1 DGPCD
6 APDCDP
12 PPCESPPCDPPPPW
26 DPPFPGLPPWGPG
39 YDHPD
44 ENASAA
50 SAQLQSSVTPVAR
63 EQGYIG
69 LLWRGYARST
79 GKLINR
85 AGERYEPV
93 GLTFSPELARR
104 LPVLVIPSGGLNG
117 LENLDSFK
125 AQLEAYVE
133 QGGTIISFAQQQGA
147 DFGILPAPA
156 GGERLGGY
164 GWREDNSCFETAF
177 YISNYHPVVSGFA
190 VPTLDVH
197 VDGYFAT
204 VPGGTTE
211 LLNRMK
217 NGQPGLVLYRYP
229 AADTGGY
236 VLATTVYDDW
246 GTTNFQ
252 ASRDALTLVRDM
264 LSWAFDPEEVLPEL
278 SPGDAVDLPVNVHNG
293 TAQAGAS
300 LDLLLIR
307 PNRSVAFSQ
316 NVDLD
321 LPAGGSAT
329 PSLTWTLPDP
339 AQLGIWWVEYV
350 LRDADGAVVQEQS
363 VGRRL
368 MVSDPSPITGPNRP
382 LSMWIT
388 APSEHY
394 LSGTEAEFTFHVLN
408 HTDAPRTVQIRY
420 GLPHHTWELADPAY
434 GEFHNLQHDLFVN
447 PNDEATYV
455 YTPTIYTTDRLFS
468 KLYEAGAYR
477 DNAHFKVWHVSP
489 AVRLDVQTDG
499 ELYQPGDTVAV
510 TVTVQNLESAPYVL
524 DSRIQIL
531 DPQQVPVYETESAS
545 ALEGEGS
552 ATMTASYTLPGTAL
566 RGFYQVVAE
575 TFHKGA
581 RGAKESARFEV
592 PYPELAITPL
602 EPAYFQPNSENPV
615 AFRIENYG
623 LGAASGGTMDV
634 ALHDPAGSQIWSDS
648 QGLDVAAGETVTLT
662 FPVAF
667 DEKFGTY
674 RLSYRA
680 WANSR
685 ARQGLREIPFGNV
698 VELRQDQRQ
707 YSSGQTMGLDVRIK
721 NSGRFQEDLDVLLE
735 VPVAAYAQ
743 SHALGLMAP
752 GQVSTDTHSV
762 PLPPTLTAGSHPFT
776 VTLGLAS
783 GNQKQWASTF
793 SVPPSQLTLSSP
805 PGATAGE
812 VHTVTVTNVGGSEA
826 GTTYDWTL
834 RAGNSVESV
843 QGAIANL
850 GVGESANVTF
860 TVPTG
865 AVSGLYYLRG
875 PMTNTQTATSTPVAV
890 PLNVSG
896 VSASL
901 EAQTDQPV
909 YASGDPI
916 NATATITGTGVPDSG
931 ANLHLEIRAPA
942 GGEEWITH
950 MPGDHGPLEQ
960 PVRAMA
966 VDGSGL
972 KWFASY
978 EGVVV
983 LDDGGSPLDKA
994 DDVWQGFAYGDG
1006 LGGNNV
1012 RALAID
1018 GDGLKWIA
1026 HWRGVSVL
1034 DDGGTPFDKS
1044 DDAYVHFDTN
1054 DQPLINGVQA
1064 IVTEGSRLVWFGTA
1078 GGVVV
1083 LDHGGTPF
1091 EKAGDQWQSYS
1102 TADSGLTG
1110 TNYVH
1115 CITIDATGYKW
1126 IGTYTEYEPGALN
1139 VFDDNGTPL
1148 IKGDGDRWQ
1157 DYGTTDGM
1165 SNYRVNT
1172 IAIDDAGLK
1181 WVGTRSRLNV
1191 LDDKGDPF
1199 DKLDGDEWVIFEL
1212 ADGLPYVTIRDITID
1227 EAGHKWLGT
1236 YNSSSQLGA
1245 LAVLDDLG
1253 TPLNKTDDVWESFTT
1268 TDGLEHAEIYSLMLP
1283 GGDQVWIGT
1292 RTGLNALDHG
1302 GTPTDKGDDQWQRFT
1317 SEDGLVEANVLAIAQ
1332 DEAGRKWLGWGGAGL
1347 YVLDEGG
1354 TPLDKSDDVW
1364 MSFSE
1369 SDGLIDVEVYAIA
1382 PDGAGNIWIATR
1394 HGLSVLG
1401 TAGTPFDK
1409 SDDTWES
1416 WDANDDWVFQIVYAV
1431 TLDEQGYTWIGGEAG
1446 AAVLDVGGTP
1456 FDKVDDIWQIFTEDD
1471 GLPYNEIRDIVIDEG
1486 GYKWLGNTWD
1496 GAYVLDDGGT
1506 PFDKG
1511 DDALQWFPA
1520 GDGYITDITIDGE
1533 GYKWLVTS
1541 GGAAVVD
1548 DGGTPMSTSD
1558 DQYESYWLGDGY
1570 ANHIVAV
1577 AAEEGGD
1584 IWFGTKDG
1592 VHVLDHGGTP
1602 FDQGDDTWR
1611 VLTTTHGL
1619 ADDEVHEVA
1628 VYGDAKYLCPW
1639 WGGMHVR
1646 AKGSQLLWEGDNATD
1661 LVGVAQ
1667 VTEPV
1672 GVLDQVGKLTL
1683 HGVLTSTSNQVIAR
1697 DVYPFYIFDSDTAL
1711 ILETDQPYYR
1721 PGQAMALSG
1730 EVRNDSSAPLTS
1742 QTLTIVQ
1749 DGTIIYQ
1756 EGPFDVPAGGSHPF
1770 SIGATAPGTPGTTRL
1785 EASVDGVAIE
1795 DEVPIVQPQVEAA
1808 LQAPDLA
1815 GSQPFTVTVV
1825 LTNSGL
1831 IEVTVQVDING
1842 DSESAVIPAGETR
1855 LVKRAVQIWGDT
1867 TLNVV
1872 LSGDLD
1878 QTLTHDVVFGE
1889 AAEATFYPAP

>member
-1 DGPCD
+1 QGTGIADGFLFGCKVWSGTVMNVATGEQCRIRESCCSLGAQAHASFETGLKAFTGPKKGSQLAMSKFTAEVGGSVSIGSLEVSAGFEINTEDGESYTKVGLGAGGLSASAAASSRGNQGADVTAKVGAGFNAAKGEYCKRSVLWCDKKEEDEDDDDDDDKCDGDTGCCRVGPDCGSDEEGETECCFTCCDGPCD

-368 MVSDPSPITGPNRP
+368 MVSDPSTITGPNRP

-860 TVPTG
+860 
-865 AVSGLYYLRG
+865 
-875 PMTNTQTATSTPVAV
+875 
-890 PLNVSG
+890 
-896 VSASL
+896 
-901 EAQTDQPV
+901 
-909 YASGDPI
+909 
-916 NATATITGTGVPDSG
+916 
-931 ANLHLEIRAPA
+931 
-942 GGEEWITH
+942 
-950 MPGDHGPLEQ
+950 
-960 PVRAMA
+960 
-966 VDGSGL
+966 
-972 KWFASY
+972 
-978 EGVVV
+978 
-983 LDDGGSPLDKA
+983 
-994 DDVWQGFAYGDG
+994 
-1006 LGGNNV
+1006 
-1012 RALAID
+1012 
-1018 GDGLKWIA
+1018 
-1026 HWRGVSVL
+1026 
-1034 DDGGTPFDKS
+1034 
-1044 DDAYVHFDTN
+1044 
-1054 DQPLINGVQA
+1054 
-1064 IVTEGSRLVWFGTA
+1064 
-1078 GGVVV
+1078 
-1083 LDHGGTPF
+1083 
-1091 EKAGDQWQSYS
+1091 
-1102 TADSGLTG
+1102 
-1110 TNYVH
+1110 
-1115 CITIDATGYKW
+1115 
-1126 IGTYTEYEPGALN
+1126 
-1139 VFDDNGTPL
+1139 
-1148 IKGDGDRWQ
+1148 
-1157 DYGTTDGM
+1157 
-1165 SNYRVNT
+1165 
-1172 IAIDDAGLK
+1172 
-1181 WVGTRSRLNV
+1181 
-1191 LDDKGDPF
+1191 
-1199 DKLDGDEWVIFEL
+1199 
-1212 ADGLPYVTIRDITID
+1212 
-1227 EAGHKWLGT
+1227 
-1236 YNSSSQLGA
+1236 
-1245 LAVLDDLG
+1245 
-1253 TPLNKTDDVWESFTT
+1253 
-1268 TDGLEHAEIYSLMLP
+1268 
-1283 GGDQVWIGT
+1283 
-1292 RTGLNALDHG
+1292 
-1302 GTPTDKGDDQWQRFT
+1302 
-1317 SEDGLVEANVLAIAQ
+1317 
-1332 DEAGRKWLGWGGAGL
+1332 
-1347 YVLDEGG
+1347 
-1354 TPLDKSDDVW
+1354 
-1364 MSFSE
+1364 
-1369 SDGLIDVEVYAIA
+1369 
-1382 PDGAGNIWIATR
+1382 
-1394 HGLSVLG
+1394 
-1401 TAGTPFDK
+1401 
-1409 SDDTWES
+1409 
-1416 WDANDDWVFQIVYAV
+1416 
-1431 TLDEQGYTWIGGEAG
+1431 
-1446 AAVLDVGGTP
+1446 
-1456 FDKVDDIWQIFTEDD
+1456 
-1471 GLPYNEIRDIVIDEG
+1471 
-1486 GYKWLGNTWD
+1486 
-1496 GAYVLDDGGT
+1496 
-1506 PFDKG
+1506 
-1511 DDALQWFPA
+1511 
-1520 GDGYITDITIDGE
+1520 
-1533 GYKWLVTS
+1533 
-1541 GGAAVVD
+1541 
-1548 DGGTPMSTSD
+1548 
-1558 DQYESYWLGDGY
+1558 
-1570 ANHIVAV
+1570 
-1577 AAEEGGD
+1577 
-1584 IWFGTKDG
+1584 
-1592 VHVLDHGGTP
+1592 
-1602 FDQGDDTWR
+1602 
-1611 VLTTTHGL
+1611 
-1619 ADDEVHEVA
+1619 
-1628 VYGDAKYLCPW
+1628 
-1639 WGGMHVR
+1639 
-1646 AKGSQLLWEGDNATD
+1646 
-1661 LVGVAQ
+1661 
-1667 VTEPV
+1667 
-1672 GVLDQVGKLTL
+1672 
-1683 HGVLTSTSNQVIAR
+1683 
-1697 DVYPFYIFDSDTAL
+1697 
-1711 ILETDQPYYR
+1711 
-1721 PGQAMALSG
+1721 
-1730 EVRNDSSAPLTS
+1730 
-1742 QTLTIVQ
+1742 
-1749 DGTIIYQ
+1749 
-1756 EGPFDVPAGGSHPF
+1756 
-1770 SIGATAPGTPGTTRL
+1770 
-1785 EASVDGVAIE
+1785 
-1795 DEVPIVQPQVEAA
+1795 
-1808 LQAPDLA
+1808 
-1815 GSQPFTVTVV
+1815 
-1825 LTNSGL
+1825 
-1831 IEVTVQVDING
+1831 
-1842 DSESAVIPAGETR
+1842 
-1855 LVKRAVQIWGDT
+1855 
-1867 TLNVV
+1867 
-1872 LSGDLD
+1872 
-1878 QTLTHDVVFGE
+1878 
-1889 AAEATFYPAP
+1889 